1 AVPGAGRC
9 SVLVVAAAHGLSAL
23 GFQCFLHDLPHGQ
36 LQQFSARI
44 AVGHT
49 LGQQLIK
56 LLARPLRCRYSRGHG
71 DASSCRR
78 RQPATLG
85 VLVPSKSASPSR
97 YPASLGLRPHL
108 RPQLFPGGHSECNKP
123 AGQFRCLI
131 QERADP
137 VKRDRSPHMLC
148 ERLTNPARLA
158 SSPSFLSRTLEPARQ
173 TTTQYGTST
182 VST

>member
-1 AVPGAGRC
+1 MFARGLSTRDIEAAFRDASGASVLSRTAVSQVTERLWREYEAFAGR
-9 SVLVVAAAHGLSAL
+9 LSDL

-97 YPASLGLRPHL
+97 YPASLGLR
-108 RPQLFPGGHSECNKP
+108 RGHT
-123 AGQFRCLI
+123 AV
-131 QERADP
+131 A
-137 VKRDRSPHMLC
+137 
-148 ERLTNPARLA
+148 LA
-158 SSPSFLSRTLEPARQ
+158 CTKASMRPSFPA
-173 TTTQYGTST
+173 TT
-182 VST
+182 